1 MHFHKESYSLNSI
14 WYTPVIQ
21 LSGSR
26 NRKMTN
32 SRLDTRARARAPYL
46 ASLKPTGIQ
55 ESLSPPNKT
64 SKTNLQKKS
73 TKHLEEKYV
82 VIKQGQ
88 LINLKNL

>member
-32 SRLDTRARARAPYL
+32 SRLDTHARA
-46 ASLKPTGIQ
+46 
-55 ESLSPPNKT
+55 
-64 SKTNLQKKS
+64 
-73 TKHLEEKYV
+73 HLT
-82 VIKQGQ
+82 
-88 LINLKNL
+88 